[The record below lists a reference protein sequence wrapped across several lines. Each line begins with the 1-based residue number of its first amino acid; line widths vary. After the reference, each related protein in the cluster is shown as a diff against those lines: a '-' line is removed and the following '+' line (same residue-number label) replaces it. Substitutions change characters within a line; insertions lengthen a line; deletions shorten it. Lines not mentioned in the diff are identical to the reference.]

1 MEAQAKFCNF
11 FGQPTKNAGGFRW
24 KNDDDLKTKIE
35 DLSERRQAPAPTAFV
50 FPLRERTGPKT
61 KIEDLR
67 ERRQALGHIGFVLH
81 FKERTVPK
89 KLHKNNQ
96 TRRGFIAGAA

>member
-35 DLSERRQAPAPTAFV
+35 DLSERRQA
-50 FPLRERTGPKT
+50 
-61 KIEDLR
+61 
-67 ERRQALGHIGFVLH
+67 LGHIGFVLH

-96 TRRGFIAGAA
+96 TRRGFIAGAANSKG